1 LYYTNIMSEY
11 FKVFLLTVLV
21 SQASIFAGSFS
32 TKGQFWASGLTGSDA
47 PVNQSSFESSVG
59 YIPTISV
66 FKGLSNDRLFD
77 VEWAYR
83 VERYYSGDSLFSD
96 SYDNHRAW
104 VRYSSQTIEARLGLQ
119 KIAFGPAQVLRSLSW
134 FDTIDLQDPTGQTDG
149 VDAFRLRWFPTNSM
163 ALWSWA
169 VRDKDEYYSWGGRAE
184 LSTELGEW
192 GLTIHH
198 DPSDSLQLIG
208 QTRAWIDQSHNRIA
222 LDFRYDGFVGL
233 WNESAFILS
242 DETEIQMVTVGADYT
257 LPIAGGMLL
266 MAESMYISN
275 SQTDTD
281 QLYTAFMS
289 SIPIGMI
296 NQLMFITQVDWEEEH
311 AYHYIRWSATYDR
324 FSLNFIVSN
333 SPKRSAYNIPVQ
345 ELPKTAAGFGTNLQ
359 FMFIYNH

>member
-1 LYYTNIMSEY
+1 MKHLFIIYTVI
-11 FKVFLLTVLV
+11 LLCFQ
-21 SQASIFAGSFS
+21 SQAAASSFS
-32 TKGQFWASGLTGSDA
+32 TKGQFWISGLYGTDA
-47 PVNQSSFESSVG
+47 SIDQSSFESSIG

-77 VEWAYR
+77 IEWAYR
-83 VERYYSGDSLFSD
+83 VEQYYSGDSLLFEN
-96 SYDNHRAW
+96 YDPHRVW
-104 VRYSSQTIEARLGLQ
+104 VRYSSQTIEARFGLQ
-119 KIAFGPAQVLRSLSW
+119 KITFGPAQMLRTLSW
-134 FDTIDLQDPTGQTDG
+134 FDTIDLKDPTGQTDG
-149 VDAFRLRWFPTNSM
+149 VDAFRLRWFPSNSM

-169 VRDKDEYYSWGGRAE
+169 VRDKDEFLSWGGRAE
-184 LSTELGEW
+184 FSTELGEW

-222 LDFRYDGFVGL
+222 LDFRYDGFMGL
-233 WNESAFILS
+233 WNESTFILS
-242 DETEIQMVTVGADYT
+242 DETEIQMATVGADYT
-257 LPIAGGMLL
+257 LPIVGGMLL

-275 SQTDTD
+275 SQTDTN

>member
-1 LYYTNIMSEY
+1 MKHLFIIYTVI
-11 FKVFLLTVLV
+11 LLCFQ
-21 SQASIFAGSFS
+21 SQAAASSFS
-32 TKGQFWASGLTGSDA
+32 AKGQFWISGLYGTDA
-47 PVNQSSFESSVG
+47 SIDQSSFESSIG

-77 VEWAYR
+77 IEWAYR
-83 VERYYSGDSLFSD
+83 VEQYYSGDSLLFEN
-96 SYDNHRAW
+96 YDPHRVW
-104 VRYSSQTIEARLGLQ
+104 VRYSSQTIEARFGLQ
-119 KIAFGPAQVLRSLSW
+119 KITFGPAQMLRTLSW
-134 FDTIDLQDPTGQTDG
+134 FDTIDLKDPTGQTDG
-149 VDAFRLRWFPTNSM
+149 VDAFRLRWFPSNSM

-169 VRDKDEYYSWGGRAE
+169 VRDKDEFLSWGGRAE
-184 LSTELGEW
+184 FSTELGEW

-208 QTRAWIDQSHNRIA
+208 QTRAWIDQPHNRIA
-222 LDFRYDGFVGL
+222 LDFRYDGFMGL
-233 WNESAFILS
+233 WNESTFILS
-242 DETEIQMVTVGADYT
+242 DETEIQMATVGADYT

>member
-1 LYYTNIMSEY
+1 MKHLFIIYTVI
-11 FKVFLLTVLV
+11 LLCFQ
-21 SQASIFAGSFS
+21 SQAAASSFS
-32 TKGQFWASGLTGSDA
+32 AKGQFWISGLYGTDA
-47 PVNQSSFESSVG
+47 SIDQSSFESSIG

-83 VERYYSGDSLFSD
+83 VEQYYSGDSLLFEN
-96 SYDNHRAW
+96 YDPHRVW
-104 VRYSSQTIEARLGLQ
+104 VRYSSQTIEARFGLQ
-119 KIAFGPAQVLRSLSW
+119 KITFGPAQMLRTLSW
-134 FDTIDLQDPTGQTDG
+134 FDTIDLKDPTGQTDG
-149 VDAFRLRWFPTNSM
+149 VDAFRLRWFPSNSM

-169 VRDKDEYYSWGGRAE
+169 VRDKDEFLSWGGRAE
-184 LSTELGEW
+184 FSTELGEW

-208 QTRAWIDQSHNRIA
+208 QTRAWIDQPHNRIA
-222 LDFRYDGFVGL
+222 LDFRYDGFMGL

>member
-1 LYYTNIMSEY
+1 MKHLFIIYTVI
-11 FKVFLLTVLV
+11 LLCFQ
-21 SQASIFAGSFS
+21 SQAAASSFS
-32 TKGQFWASGLTGSDA
+32 AKGQFWISGLYGTDA
-47 PVNQSSFESSVG
+47 SIDQSSFESSIG
-59 YIPTISV
+59 YIPTVS
-66 FKGLSNDRLFD
+66 FFRGLSHEGLLD

-83 VERYYSGDSLFSD
+83 VEQYYSGDSLLFEN
-96 SYDNHRAW
+96 YDPHRVW
-104 VRYSSQTIEARLGLQ
+104 VRYSSQTIEARFGLQ
-119 KIAFGPAQVLRSLSW
+119 KITFGPAQMLRTLSW
-134 FDTIDLQDPTGQTDG
+134 FDTIDLKDPTGQTDG
-149 VDAFRLRWFPTNSM
+149 VDAFRLRWFPSNSM

-169 VRDKDEYYSWGGRAE
+169 VRDKDEFLSWGGRAE
-184 LSTELGEW
+184 FSTELGEW

-208 QTRAWIDQSHNRIA
+208 QTRAWIDQPHNRIA
-222 LDFRYDGFVGL
+222 LDFRYDGFMGL

>member
-1 LYYTNIMSEY
+1 MKHLFIIYTVI
-11 FKVFLLTVLV
+11 LLCFQ
-21 SQASIFAGSFS
+21 SQAAASSFS
-32 TKGQFWASGLTGSDA
+32 TKGQFWISGLYGTDA
-47 PVNQSSFESSVG
+47 SIDQSSFESSIG

-77 VEWAYR
+77 IEWAYR
-83 VERYYSGDSLFSD
+83 VEQYYSGDSLLFEN
-96 SYDNHRAW
+96 YDPHRVW
-104 VRYSSQTIEARLGLQ
+104 VRYSSQTIEARFGLQ
-119 KIAFGPAQVLRSLSW
+119 KITFGPAQMLRTLSW
-134 FDTIDLQDPTGQTDG
+134 FDTIDLKDPTGQTDG
-149 VDAFRLRWFPTNSM
+149 VDAFRLRWFPSNSM

-169 VRDKDEYYSWGGRAE
+169 VRDKDEFLSWGGRAE
-184 LSTELGEW
+184 FSTELGEW

-208 QTRAWIDQSHNRIA
+208 QTRAWIDQPHNRIA
-222 LDFRYDGFVGL
+222 LDFRYDGFMGL

-242 DETEIQMVTVGADYT
+242 DETEIQMATVGADYT